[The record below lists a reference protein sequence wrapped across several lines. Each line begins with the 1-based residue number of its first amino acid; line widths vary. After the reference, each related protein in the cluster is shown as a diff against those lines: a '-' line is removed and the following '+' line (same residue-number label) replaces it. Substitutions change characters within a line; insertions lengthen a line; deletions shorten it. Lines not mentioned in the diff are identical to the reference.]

1 MLCKRSTQLIYFI
14 HNSMYRLEIL
24 NHPQGARLSEL
35 PPTLPS
41 LPWLP
46 LVKGVSGFAFSLQ
59 DQKYLCCCLIIK
71 SCPTLCDPM
80 DCSPPRSV
88 HGIFQAR
95 ILELVAIYFS
105 RESSQSRNRTRVS
118 CLAGE
123 FFYHWAT
130 WETHQ
135 KYLIGLKKNPADYSL
150 IIIQMKTNNN

>member
-1 MLCKRSTQLIYFI
+1 MAVFPVLCKRSTQLICFI
-14 HNSMYRLEIL
+14 RNSMYRLESL

-35 PPTLPS
+35 LPTLPS

-59 DQKYLCCCLIIK
+59 DQKYLCCSLITK
-71 SCPTLCDPM
+71 SCPTLCNPM
-80 DCSPPRSV
+80 DCSPPGSV

-123 FFYHWAT
+123 FFYH
-130 WETHQ
+130 
-135 KYLIGLKKNPADYSL
+135 
-150 IIIQMKTNNN
+150 

>member
-1 MLCKRSTQLIYFI
+1 MLCKRSTQLICFI
-14 HNSMYRLEIL
+14 RNSMYRLEIL

-59 DQKYLCCCLIIK
+59 DQKYLCCCLITK
-71 SCPTLCDPM
+71 SCPTLCNPM
-80 DCSPPRSV
+80 DCSPPGSV

-105 RESSQSRNRTRVS
+105 RESSQSRNRTVS
-118 CLAGE
+118 PAWQANSFTTEPPG
-123 FFYHWAT
+123 
-130 WETHQ
+130 
-135 KYLIGLKKNPADYSL
+135 KPIKNTLLD
-150 IIIQMKTNNN
+150 